1 MKKLLYKVA
10 LLSSTLLLV
19 GCGGN
24 GGGGSSSTLDGMNQS
39 ELVRTQSELQS
50 IQNQVA
56 QVLSQLAET
65 NQDAAAKQTVLDE
78 LQAKLAEGRV
88 TAADVAAA
96 QSAYDQASARVA
108 DQEKKKSDLADQAR
122 KLKEKADT
130 LSAAVKLD
138 SALNNAGSAVLSGT
152 FTKDDLATFTN
163 AVNTKTAKELIAPA
177 NKFIA
182 DIKLGL
188 NTGVKVKDTF
198 SKIIHSP
205 IVDEL
210 VIPAF
215 SGNVALNLQE
225 FTEDFV
231 SENARFLTKKDDN
244 WNMFVSSSDVLFRSY
259 IIKVTRGETA
269 SDYTVEFPLK
279 KIIENST
286 NGLNFLG
293 DGGQTYRDVQKF
305 IDNYFKNNPTKI
317 QEFINLNLEV
327 GKPEVLQA
335 NLQREVVKLKPVVL
349 DVLGKMDP
357 EWLDGIAESI
367 QEIENVGLGDM
378 KKLKDFMKN
387 VTPMLGALGLSAEA
401 PISASATTSYRKAR
415 SDFGGVALN
424 QFALDG
430 NTLNQSYALNMPLRI
445 DLKGSITSGKSSDV
459 VGSVTYNLNGTVMGV
474 VQSYNNTVDLH
485 AETSVLLSQSIGNF
499 FIEAQ
504 AGYVGVREGQFSG
517 WEGQRYQAT
526 FGYDAAVVS
535 PFIQVEYRPLSI
547 GFSTLNATGVYVGL
561 ESDVMTVELA
571 DATFTSSVLAK
582 VGYESS
588 SETMFG
594 QSLKPNQSAA
604 AFVEWNA
611 GLKLSQGFEVKSAL
625 TLGSKDQSVKLNVA
639 FEQ

>member
-1 MKKLLYKVA
+1 M
-10 LLSSTLLLV
+10 
-19 GCGGN
+19 
-24 GGGGSSSTLDGMNQS
+24 
-39 ELVRTQSELQS
+39 
-50 IQNQVA
+50 
-56 QVLSQLAET
+56 
-65 NQDAAAKQTVLDE
+65 
-78 LQAKLAEGRV
+78 

-182 DIKLGL
+182 DIKSGL

-215 SGNVALNLQE
+215 SGYVALNLQG

-244 WNMFVSSSDVLFRSY
+244 WNKFVSSSDLLFRPY

-269 SDYTVEFPLK
+269 SDYTVEFSLK

-335 NLQREVVKLKPVVL
+335 NIQREVVKLKPVVL

-378 KKLKDFMKN
+378 KKLKDFMQA

-401 PISASATTSYRKAR
+401 PVSASSTAGYRKAR
-415 SDFGGVALN
+415 ADAGGVALN
-424 QFALDG
+424 QFSLDG
-430 NTLNQSYALNMPLRI
+430 NNLNQSYALDMPLRI
-445 DLKGSITSGKSSDV
+445 DLKGSITSGKTSDV
-459 VGSVTYNLNGTVMGV
+459 VGSVTYNLNGTVVGV

-485 AETSVLLSQSIGNF
+485 AETSVLLISIHG
-499 FIEAQ
+499 ELL
-504 AGYVGVREGQFSG
+504 
-517 WEGQRYQAT
+517 
-526 FGYDAAVVS
+526 
-535 PFIQVEYRPLSI
+535 YR
-547 GFSTLNATGVYVGL
+547 
-561 ESDVMTVELA
+561 
-571 DATFTSSVLAK
+571 
-582 VGYESS
+582 
-588 SETMFG
+588 
-594 QSLKPNQSAA
+594 SASRIC
-604 AFVEWNA
+604 
-611 GLKLSQGFEVKSAL
+611 GRS
-625 TLGSKDQSVKLNVA
+625 
-639 FEQ
+639 